1 MSSIYFTLGDDF
13 GKRIMEIAQEK
24 LLYKY
29 DGEGVVSLLI
39 ESFPGMY
46 ENLAN

>member
-1 MSSIYFTLGDDF
+1 MSNVHFTLGDDF

-29 DGEGVVSLLI
+29 DGKDSVNKETAPSPSYL
-39 ESFPGMY
+39 
-46 ENLAN
+46 

>member
-1 MSSIYFTLGDDF
+1 MSNVHFTLGDDF

-29 DGEGVVSLLI
+29 DGEGAVSLLT
-39 ESFPGMY
+39 ESFPSY
-46 ENLAN
+46 L